1 MMKVLITGGAGFI
14 GSEIVE
20 QLSRIPG
27 YEIRVL
33 DSLSEQIHG
42 NPAEDSFLY
51 QKIKGKCHFIKGDI
65 RDYSLVSEAVRD
77 VDCIIHLAAETGT
90 GQSMYQIN
98 DYNSVNIMGTSHLF
112 QAISDSQHKV
122 RKMILASSR
131 SVYGEGAYTCPE
143 HGTVY
148 PESRKKD
155 VMLHGDFQMYCPHC
169 QRPVTVIPTSE
180 NSPVKPYS
188 LYAFT
193 KYAQEKM
200 VETMCR
206 AMETNYTIFRLQNVY
221 GAGQSL
227 RNPYTGILS
236 IFSELLLSGK
246 PLNIFEDG
254 EESRDFI
261 HVSDVASAIIKAIN
275 CPASN
280 GKIINL
286 GSGTRTSVL
295 EIARLLKTC
304 YGSPSELKI
313 TGNFRIGDI
322 AHNMADI
329 SLAGKLLGFVPQTA
343 LEQGMK
349 EFTDWVKTQEHKDLK
364 YEESLAE
371 MKKRE
376 MFIG

>member
-1 MMKVLITGGAGFI
+1 MMKILITGGAGFI

-65 RDYSLVSEAVRD
+65 RDCSLVSEAVRD

-112 QAISDSQHKV
+112 QAISDSEKKV

-131 SVYGEGAYTCPE
+131 SVYGEGAYACPE

-148 PESRKKD
+148 PESRKKEA
-155 VMLHGDFQMYCPHC
+155 MLHGDFQMYCPYC
-169 QRPVTVIPTSE
+169 KKPVTVIPTNE
-180 NSPVKPYS
+180 DSPVTPYS

-206 AMETNYTIFRLQNVY
+206 AMEIDYTIFRLQNVY

-227 RNPYTGILS
+227 SNPYTGILS

-246 PLNIFEDG
+246 ALNIFEDG
-254 EESRDFI
+254 KESRDFI
-261 HVSDVASAIIKAIN
+261 HVRDVASAIIKAID
-275 CPASN
+275 CPASSGN
-280 GKIINL
+280 VINL
-286 GSGTRTSVL
+286 GSGRRTSVL

-304 YGSPSELKI
+304 YGSCSELKI

-322 AHNMADI
+322 AHNTADI
-329 SLAGKLLGFVPQTA
+329 ALAEKLLGFAPQTA

-349 EFTDWVKTQEHKDLK
+349 EFTDWVKTQEHKDLN